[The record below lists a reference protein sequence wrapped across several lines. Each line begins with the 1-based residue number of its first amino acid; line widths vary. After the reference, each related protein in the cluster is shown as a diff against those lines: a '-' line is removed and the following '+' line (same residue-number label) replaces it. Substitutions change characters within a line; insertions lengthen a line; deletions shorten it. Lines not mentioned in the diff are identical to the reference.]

1 MSKRWLRRDDQVVT
15 TRPAANPM
23 TASRRGR
30 ALLLLL
36 AASAACAPAIAA
48 GDDPVAVGHALV
60 QAHCGGCHATE
71 RTGESPLA
79 AAPKLRELHLRYDVQ
94 LLSEALVEGIVTAH
108 PNMPQFEFDPFEA
121 EAIIAYLKS
130 LER

>member
-1 MSKRWLRRDDQVVT
+1 M
-15 TRPAANPM
+15 
-23 TASRRGR
+23 
-30 ALLLLL
+30 LLL

-48 GDDPVAVGHALV
+48 GDDSIAVGHALV
-60 QAHCGGCHATE
+60 QAHC
-71 RTGESPLA
+71 ESPLA